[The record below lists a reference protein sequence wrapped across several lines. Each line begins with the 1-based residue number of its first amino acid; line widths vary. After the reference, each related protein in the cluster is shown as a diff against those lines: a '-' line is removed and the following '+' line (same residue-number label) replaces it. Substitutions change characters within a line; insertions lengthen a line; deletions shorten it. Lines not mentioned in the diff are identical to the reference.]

1 MRRQVKKIYIVTVC
15 RDALSDLKETVDN
28 IADVNGTLGDAI
40 KHVIIDG
47 NSSDGTKEFLSEVK
61 ESVFYSISEPDKGIY
76 DAMNKGWNVVPEG
89 NYVLFLGA
97 GDKITSL
104 PKLNCSTA
112 DVIYG
117 SVDIE
122 KNEFFKSFINWR
134 TNISNTLHHQAMLIL
149 KKKPFLNSPFNPKY
163 KIYGDYDMNMKMIN
177 QGFSFLYAEDFF
189 AYAKP
194 GGVSHNFDHKENL
207 SVVFHNKGFF
217 WAAIAF
223 FRWGY
228 CSIKNKLK

>member
-1 MRRQVKKIYIVTVC
+1 
-15 RDALSDLKETVDN
+15 
-28 IADVNGTLGDAI
+28 
-40 KHVIIDG
+40 
-47 NSSDGTKEFLSEVK
+47 
-61 ESVFYSISEPDKGIY
+61 
-76 DAMNKGWNVVPEG
+76 MNKGWNVVPEE

-104 PKLNCSTA
+104 PNLDCPET

-122 KNEFFKSFINWR
+122 RNEIFKSFINWR
-134 TNISNTLHHQAMLIL
+134 TNLSNTLHHQAMLIL

-177 QGFSFLYAEDFF
+177 EGFSFLYASDFF

-194 GGVSHNFDHKENL
+194 GGVSHDFDHKENL
-207 SVVFHNKGFF
+207 SVVFDNKGSF
-217 WAAIAF
+217 WAAIALI
-223 FRWGY
+223 RWGY

>member
-1 MRRQVKKIYIVTVC
+1 MIYEDKKEIYVITVC
-15 RDALSDLKETVDN
+15 RNALLDLKETITNVESFDS
-28 IADVNGTLGDAI
+28 LYL
-40 KHVIIDG
+40 KHIIIDG

-61 ESVFYSISEPDKGIY
+61 ESLFYSISEPDKGIY
-76 DAMNKGWNVVPEG
+76 DAMNKGWNVVPEE

-104 PKLNCSTA
+104 PNLDCPET

-117 SVDIE
+117 SVDIDR
-122 KNEFFKSFINWR
+122 NEIFKSVINWR
-134 TNISNTLHHQAMLIL
+134 TNLSNTLHHQAMLIL

-163 KIYGDYDMNMKMIN
+163 KIYGDYDMNMKMRN
-177 QGFSFLYAEDFF
+177 EGFSFFYAEDFF

-194 GGVSHNFDHKENL
+194 GGISHNFNHKENL
-207 SVVFHNKGFF
+207 AIVFDNKGCF

-223 FRWGY
+223 VRWVY

>member
-1 MRRQVKKIYIVTVC
+1 MKYIYIVTVC
-15 RDALSDLKETVDN
+15 RNALSDLKETVNN
-28 IADVNGTLGDAI
+28 IIDVNGTFGGSI
-40 KHVIIDG
+40 RHVIIDG

-76 DAMNKGWNVVPEG
+76 DAMNKGWNIVPEG

-97 GDKITSL
+97 GDKIISL
-104 PKLNCSTA
+104 PNLNFPEK

-122 KNEFFKSFINWR
+122 RNEIFKSVINWR
-134 TNISNTLHHQAMLIL
+134 TNLSNTLHHQAMLIL
-149 KKKPFLNSPFNPKY
+149 KKRPFLNSPFNPKY
-163 KIYGDYDMNMKMIN
+163 KVYGDYDMNLKMIN
-177 QGFSFLYAEDFF
+177 EGFSFLYANDFF

-194 GGVSHNFDHKENL
+194 GGVSHHFDHKENL
-207 SVVFHNKGFF
+207 SVVFDNKGFF
-217 WAAIAF
+217 WATIALV
-223 FRWGY
+223 RWIY